1 VGRKA
6 VVPPSNNAGEL
17 TAQQSGGE
25 DVETVNQYYRVRKGD
40 TLGKIAQSNG
50 VRVSQLQAWNGLRNT
65 RIGIGDRLIVH
76 QKVVPKV
83 KEEPVDNEY
92 KRSEDVREGSNI
104 ISNYLKEQME
114 KVGQQEGGA
123 ESEAVVEVAD
133 SDQSQVV
140 TTDGSIEK
148 GSLTQ

>member
-1 VGRKA
+1 M
-6 VVPPSNNAGEL
+6 
-17 TAQQSGGE
+17 
-25 DVETVNQYYRVRKGD
+25 
-40 TLGKIAQSNG
+40 
-50 VRVSQLQAWNGLRNT
+50 RNT

-83 KEEPVDNEY
+83 KEEPAENEY
-92 KRSEDVREGSNI
+92 KRSEDVGEGSNI

-114 KVGQQEGGA
+114 KVGQQEGSA

-148 GSLTQ
+148 GSLTH